1 MTLHLYLTYGTK
13 KEPKLRPLEPHQ
25 TSMDSAEPQT
35 RRQKIHCKPEL
46 IINSLQRFYATCPAL
61 AKVMPYL
68 VGEATISLR
77 IIDWFVTKYSRK
89 NFTSYELNGQ
99 RFVVY
104 KSYKGQLD
112 AYNKQYFDTNC
123 RRERIQFSIEGYPPF
138 VTTIGKLN
146 FFRWALETNLLDYI
160 EANQEALKAGY
171 NQYLKE
177 TTLTQKKLRQEASS
191 TQSST
196 TSTVST
202 VSQDSVGS
210 TTTVV
215 TTGASTDSGKTR
227 RRRTKQAVSSLKQL
241 QINTTNFVELS
252 FH

>member
-1 MTLHLYLTYGTK
+1 
-13 KEPKLRPLEPHQ
+13 
-25 TSMDSAEPQT
+25 MDSAELQT

-46 IINSLQRFYATCPAL
+46 IINSLQRFYASCPAVT
-61 AKVMPYL
+61 KVMPYL
-68 VGEATISLR
+68 VGEAEISLR

-123 RRERIQFSIEGYPPF
+123 RRERIQFGVDGYTPF

-160 EANQEALKAGY
+160 EANQETLKAGY

-202 VSQDSVGS
+202 VSQDSIGT
-210 TTTVV
+210 TTTVGSAA
-215 TTGASTDSGKTR
+215 TTDTGKTR
-227 RRRTKQAVSSLKQL
+227 RRRTKQAASSLKQL
-241 QINTTNFVELS
+241 QINSTNYVELT
-252 FH
+252 FD

>member
-1 MTLHLYLTYGTK
+1 
-13 KEPKLRPLEPHQ
+13 
-25 TSMDSAEPQT
+25 MDSAEPQT

-46 IINSLQRFYATCPAL
+46 IINSLQRFYASCPAVT
-61 AKVMPYL
+61 KVMPYL
-68 VGEATISLR
+68 VGEAEISLR

-123 RRERIQFSIEGYPPF
+123 RRERIQFGVDGYPPF

-160 EANQEALKAGY
+160 EENQETLKAGY

-202 VSQDSVGS
+202 VSQDSVG
-210 TTTVV
+210 TTTTAGSTA
-215 TTGASTDSGKTR
+215 TTDTGKTR
-227 RRRTKQAVSSLKQL
+227 RRRTKQAASSLKQL
-241 QINTTNFVELS
+241 QINTTNYVELT
-252 FH
+252 FD

>member
-1 MTLHLYLTYGTK
+1 
-13 KEPKLRPLEPHQ
+13 
-25 TSMDSAEPQT
+25 MDSAEPQT

-46 IINSLQRFYATCPAL
+46 IINSLQRFYASCPAVT
-61 AKVMPYL
+61 KVMPYL
-68 VGEATISLR
+68 VGEAEISLR

-89 NFTSYELNGQ
+89 NFTTYELNGQ

-123 RRERIQFSIEGYPPF
+123 RRERIQFGVDGYPPF

-160 EANQEALKAGY
+160 EANQETLKAGY

-196 TSTVST
+196 NSTVTT
-202 VSQDSVGS
+202 VSQDSIGTTTTVGS
-210 TTTVV
+210 TDT
-215 TTGASTDSGKTR
+215 GKTR
-227 RRRTKQAVSSLKQL
+227 RRRTKQAASSLKQL
-241 QINTTNFVELS
+241 QINSTNYVELT
-252 FH
+252 FD

>member
-1 MTLHLYLTYGTK
+1 MTLHLYK
-13 KEPKLRPLEPHQ
+13 KEPKLLSLEPLQ

-46 IINSLQRFYATCPAL
+46 IINSLQRFYASCPAVT
-61 AKVMPYL
+61 KVMPYL
-68 VGEATISLR
+68 VGEAEISLR

-123 RRERIQFSIEGYPPF
+123 RRERIQFGVDGYPPF

-160 EANQEALKAGY
+160 EANQETLKAGY

-202 VSQDSVGS
+202 VSTVSQDSAATA
-210 TTTVV
+210 TTA
-215 TTGASTDSGKTR
+215 TTDTGKTR
-227 RRRTKQAVSSLKQL
+227 RRRTKQAASSLKQL
-241 QINTTNFVELS
+241 QINSTNYVELT
-252 FH
+252 FD